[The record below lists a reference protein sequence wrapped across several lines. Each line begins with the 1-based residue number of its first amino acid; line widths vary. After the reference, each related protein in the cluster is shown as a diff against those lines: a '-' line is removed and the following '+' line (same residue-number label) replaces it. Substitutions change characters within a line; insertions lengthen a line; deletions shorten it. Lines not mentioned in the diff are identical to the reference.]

1 MAGTESDEDEAFE
14 AEQELAF
21 ADGKERLPWLESDDD
36 EDEPSGVDSGRLIA
50 FAVVGLMAV
59 VVLLGAL
66 WWLTRAR
73 PDGGTQVAEGSVIEA
88 PPGPYKVK
96 PANPGGRA
104 VAGTGDTSFEVAEGR
119 QVEGRIAE
127 TPPAS
132 ATPTPSAPPSPSI
145 EREPKAAP
153 KPTPTAKPTPV
164 PTGIGVQVG
173 AYSTRASAEA
183 GWTKLAGRLAPL
195 KGRSHRVLEGTADS
209 GTVFRVQA
217 VAGTPNEAEALCRS
231 IKSAGGDCQ
240 VKR

>member
-73 PDGGTQVAEGSVIEA
+73 PETTEIADAGTIEA
-88 PPGPYKVK
+88 PAGPYKVK

-127 TPPAS
+127 TPAPAPS
-132 ATPTPSAPPSPSI
+132 PSAAPSPSI
-145 EREPKAAP
+145 ERERKDAAPSVRPTPKA
-153 KPTPTAKPTPV
+153 TPV
-164 PTGIGVQVG
+164 PSGIGVQVG
-173 AYSTRASAEA
+173 AFSSRSAAEA
-183 GWTKLAGRLAPL
+183 GWTQLSGRLEPL
-195 KGRSHRVLEGTADS
+195 KGRSHRILEGTADS
-209 GTVFRVQA
+209 GTVFRLQA
-217 VAGTPNEAEALCRS
+217 VAGSAGEADALCRS